1 MKMISLVIG
10 LSAGILC
17 MISFLPQIIK
27 IVRTKK
33 TEDLSLVTF
42 SLLSL
47 GVFLWLIYGILINSL
62 PIILSNSVIF
72 ILSLLIVVMKIKYK

>member
-10 LSAGILC
+10 LCAGILC

-27 IVRTKK
+27 IVKTKK
-33 TEDLSLVTF
+33 AGDLSLVTF

-47 GVFLWLIYGILINSL
+47 GILLWLIYGILINSL
-62 PIILSNSVIF
+62 PIILSNTVIF
-72 ILSLLIVVMKIKYK
+72 ILSLLIVAMKIKYK